1 MVLFIG
7 SNIQKAF
14 FIVAESYLHYL
25 YSMNTNNSYSTTAA
39 LELFGKSLMGSNY
52 SPLTLDA
59 YLKDISQFLDYMK
72 EIRIDWDRVDRF
84 TRTDIVE
91 FLNHLANNKYTGVSR
106 VRKLAA
112 IRKFFTFLVDSGY
125 LQGNPSFTVKGPRRE
140 EKDPSVL
147 YKNEYKALLYEAS
160 QDIRDYAIL
169 QTFLQTGIRVG
180 ELANLTIE
188 DIDLDNKLLCVRQGK
203 GKKDRTIPL
212 EDQSLKA
219 VQKYLVLRAKSIDN
233 SKKGI
238 SSHFLNESPVNS
250 LFLAKNGTSM
260 DVRTIRYLVEKYVKK
275 AGITKRVSVHTLR
288 HTFGTHKVDK
298 GMSIPNLKEL
308 LGHRKME
315 TTYKYVHLAKTTLRQ
330 QQIETAL

>member
-1 MVLFIG
+1 MT
-7 SNIQKAF
+7 
-14 FIVAESYLHYL
+14 
-25 YSMNTNNSYSTTAA
+25 NTNFYLTTAA
-39 LELFGKSLMGSNY
+39 LELFEKSLCGSNY
-52 SPLTLDA
+52 SPLTIAA
-59 YLKDISQFLDYMK
+59 YLKDISQFLKYIQKM
-72 EIRIDWDRVDRF
+72 RVDWDKVDRF

-112 IRKFFTFLVDSGY
+112 IRKFFTFLVDSEY
-125 LQGNPSFTVKGPRRE
+125 ISGNPANTVKGPRRE

-169 QTFLQTGIRVG
+169 QTFLQTGVRVG
-180 ELANLTIE
+180 ELVNLEQE
-188 DIDLDNKLLCVRQGK
+188 DIDMTNKLLTVRQGK

-219 VQKYLVLRAKSIDN
+219 IQKYLVIREKYIEN
-233 SKKGI
+233 EEKGI
-238 SSHFLNESPVNS
+238 NSLLFNESAVNT
-250 LFLAKNGTSM
+250 LFLAKNGTSL
-260 DVRTIRYLVEKYVKK
+260 DVRTVRYLVEKYVKK
-275 AGITKRVSVHTLR
+275 AGITKKVSVHTLR

-330 QQIETAL
+330 QQIDTAL